1 MKRYFLVFTLFFLL
15 AMPLFVFAQ
24 NNNSQSDNIPSNTQ
38 SDKISCPAGSTN
50 CLTNPLGN
58 INTPQALI
66 GKVINAV
73 LGVVGSLALLIFVY
87 GGLIW
92 MTSSG
97 SAEKIKQGRD
107 TLLWAAIG
115 LVVIFSA
122 YGLTRVVLSS
132 VMSN

>member
-1 MKRYFLVFTLFFLL
+1 METEIIKNIFMKKIILGVLFSLL
-15 AMPLFVFAQ
+15 ITGIIIVPQVSA
-24 NNNSQSDNIPSNTQ
+24 N
-38 SDKISCPAGSTN
+38 CPAGSTN
-50 CLTNPLGN
+50 CLTNPLGS

-97 SAEKIKQGRD
+97 SPEKIKQGRD

>member
-1 MKRYFLVFTLFFLL
+1 MKKLLIAGLLVFVFIFS
-15 AMPLFVFAQ
+15 FQVVFAQ
-24 NNNSQSDNIPSNTQ
+24 TGTGGTSVT
-38 SDKISCPAGSTN
+38 
-50 CLTNPLGN
+50 LTNPLGD

-66 GKVINAV
+66 GKVINSI

-97 SAEKIKQGRD
+97 SPEKVKQGRD
-107 TLLWAAIG
+107 TLLWAAVG

-122 YGLTRVVLSS
+122 YGLTRFIIGAVK
-132 VMSN
+132 

>member
-1 MKRYFLVFTLFFLL
+1 MKRYFLVFALFFLL

-24 NNNSQSDNIPSNTQ
+24 NNNSQSDKIPSNTQ
-38 SDKISCPAGSTN
+38 SDKIACPAGSTN
-50 CLTNPLGN
+50 CLTNPLGS
-58 INTPQALI
+58 IKTPQALI
-66 GKVINAV
+66 GKVITAV